1 MPIVKAMLKYGQDSF
16 AVLIVEYVD
25 IKELTKRE
33 TYFIVNL
40 LPYYNILKQG
50 YSSIGYKHTEIT
62 KKMLSELAKNRTH
75 SDQTKALIS
84 RALVGEN
91 NPFYNKNHSVESKLR
106 MIEANS
112 RYPFIF
118 IILIGNYK

>member
-33 TYFIVNL
+33 THFIVNL

-112 RYPFIF
+112 
-118 IILIGNYK
+118 